1 MGDVMNILSVI
12 GFSVVF
18 SAPMVIAVF
27 ILLER
32 W

>member
-12 GFSVVF
+12 GFSAVF
-18 SAPMVIAVF
+18 SAPMVTAVF
-27 ILLER
+27 ILLEM